1 MSTDTAGGDHHL
13 FPLVLAALFSF
24 LFFPSPLNASDAPT
38 VLSLS
43 GMWKF
48 RVDSLDAGVAAG
60 WFNGFAGDSILL
72 PGSMAERGKGGDI
85 GTNTRW
91 TGDIVDSAW
100 FTDPRFARYR
110 QPGHVKVP
118 FWLNPRT
125 YYVGSA
131 WYQRTVA
138 IPAAWNGK
146 RILLTLERCHWETE
160 LWVDTVCV
168 GTRNSLSTP
177 HIYDLTPYLFSGTH
191 NRSPKTHRLS
201 LRIDNRLEKI
211 SVGTSAHSVTDHT
224 QTNWNGVIGSMEL
237 RAGPHVRID
246 DLQVFPDVRRRGFQV
261 RVTLRSVTGVPW
273 SGNLT
278 LELRSA
284 AGPGHVRLVP
294 LSIPVHLE
302 KDSATVECLYLP
314 GKNIRLWDEFQPN
327 VYNLTATLVP
337 ASGRGEESRQT
348 VMCGL
353 REFRAKGTQLTINGR
368 PLFLRGTLEA
378 AIFPKTGYPPTD
390 VASWRRIFRICREHG
405 LNHVR
410 FHSYCPP
417 EAAFA
422 AADEAGLYL
431 QVEACMW
438 TRVGDGKPL
447 DRWLYEESER
457 IVRAYGN
464 HPSFCMLAAG
474 NEPAGKNKDR
484 WLGDFVSF
492 WKKKDGRRIYTAAAG
507 WPQIPENEYHNLYG
521 PRIQS
526 WGAGL
531 ESIINKEPPG
541 TMFDFRKEMDSFTVP
556 VVSHE
561 VGQWCAYPNFGE
573 IGKYSGVLKAG
584 NFEIFQESLEANHLG
599 PLAHTF
605 LISSGKLQTLC
616 YKADIE
622 AALRTPG
629 LAGFQLLDL
638 HDFPGQGTAPVGV
651 LDAFWDTKGY
661 VTPGEYRRFCN
672 STVPLARMPK
682 LIFTTAET
690 LTAGIEVAHFGSR
703 SLARVVPQWHIED
716 VAGRVVRSGNLRR
729 TDIPIG
735 NGTAL
740 GNIDVALEA
749 FTAPAKYTLSVSV
762 DRQRNSWEFWVYP
775 HVLPRL
781 RDSTVMIARKYDRSV
796 EDHLQHGGK
805 VLLVP
810 EKGSVRPEYGGS
822 IAVGFSSIFWNTS
835 WTRGQPPHTLGIL
848 CDPGH
853 PAFADFPT
861 EGHSNWQWWEILK
874 DAQAMRMESFD
885 TLLVP
890 LVRLIDDWNTNRSL
904 ALAFEIRAGA
914 GSLLVTSADILSGA
928 GERPAARQLL
938 HSLLRYME
946 SDRFRPAY
954 QVSPSGVRAMFTD
967 NKTR

>member
-1 MSTDTAGGDHHL
+1 MNGYLLATLLCL
-13 FPLVLAALFSF
+13 FLLSD
-24 LFFPSPLNASDAPT
+24 SMRASDVPQAM
-38 VLSLS
+38 SLT
-43 GMWKF
+43 GKWNF

-60 WFNGFAGDSILL
+60 WFTGFSGDSILL
-72 PGSMAERGKGGDI
+72 PGSMAERGKGEDI

-91 TGDIVDSAW
+91 TGHIVDSAW
-100 FTDPRFARYR
+100 FTEARFARYR

-118 FWLNPRT
+118 FWLNPPKH
-125 YYVGSA
+125 YVGSA
-131 WYQRTVA
+131 WYQRTLA
-138 IPAAWNGK
+138 IPSAWRGK
-146 RILLTLERCHWETE
+146 RIVLTLERCHWDTE
-160 LWVDTVCV
+160 LWVDTVYA

-177 HIYDLTPYLFSGTH
+177 HTYDLTPYLLTGTH
-191 NRSPKTHRLS
+191 NHFPRMHRLS

-211 SVGTSAHSVTDHT
+211 SVGASAHSVTDHT
-224 QTNWNGVIGSMEL
+224 QTNWNGIIGTMEL
-237 RAGPHVRID
+237 RAGPPVWID
-246 DLQVFPDVRRRGFQV
+246 DLQVFPDLTHWGFLV
-261 RVTLRSVTGVPW
+261 RVTVRNVTELPW

-278 LELRSA
+278 VESRET
-284 AGPGHVRLVP
+284 AGPGRIRLLP
-294 LSIPVHLE
+294 LSLPVHL
-302 KDSATVECLYLP
+302 KNDSTTVECLYLP
-314 GKNIRLWDEFQPN
+314 GKDLRLWDEFKPN
-327 VYNLTATLVP
+327 VYTLTATLVP
-337 ASGRGEESRQT
+337 ASGRGEKSRQT

-353 REFRAKGTQLTINGR
+353 REFRAEGTQLTINGR
-368 PLFLRGTLEA
+368 PVFLRGTLEA

-390 VASWRRIFRICREHG
+390 VASWKRIFRICREHG
-405 LNHVR
+405 LNHMR
-410 FHSYCPP
+410 FHSWCPP

-422 AADEAGLYL
+422 AADAAGFYL
-431 QVEACMW
+431 QVEVCMW

-447 DRWLYEESER
+447 DHWLYEESER

-464 HPSFCMLAAG
+464 HPSFCMMATG
-474 NEPAGKNKDR
+474 NEPAGDNKDR
-484 WLGDFVSF
+484 WLGDFVSS
-492 WKKKDGRRIYTAAAG
+492 WKKKDGRRVYTSAAA
-507 WPQIPENEYHNLYG
+507 WPQIPENDYHNLYG

-541 TMFDFRKEMDSFTVP
+541 TLYDFRRDIAPYAVP

-584 NFEIFQESLEANHLG
+584 NFEIFKESLETNHLG
-599 PLAHTF
+599 SLAHTF
-605 LISSGKLQTLC
+605 LIASGKLQTLC

-672 STVPLARMPK
+672 RTVPLARMPK
-682 LIFTTAET
+682 LVFTAAET
-690 LTAGIEVAHFGSR
+690 LNAVIEVAHFGPR
-703 SLARVVPQWHIED
+703 SLVRIVPHWQIED
-716 VAGRVVRSGNLRR
+716 SAGHIVQSGDLRR
-729 TDIPIG
+729 SDIPIG
-735 NGTAL
+735 NGKAL
-740 GNIDVALEA
+740 GSIHVALDGFA
-749 FTAPAKYTLSVSV
+749 APARYTLAVGV
-762 DRQRNSWEFWVYP
+762 DRWRNSWDFWVYP
-775 HVLPRL
+775 HVLPGL
-781 RDSTVMIARKYDRSV
+781 RKSTVMIARRFDRSV
-796 EDHLQHGGK
+796 EDHLQRGGK
-805 VLLVP
+805 ALLIP
-810 EKGSVRPEYGGS
+810 EKGSVRPEHGGN

-861 EGHSNWQWWEILK
+861 EGHTNWQWWEILK

-890 LVRLIDDWNTNRSL
+890 IVRLIDDWNTNRSL
-904 ALAFEIRAGA
+904 ALAFEVRAGA
-914 GSLLVTSADILSGA
+914 GSLLVISADILPGA

-946 SDRFRPAY
+946 SDRFRPAHKAAP
-954 QVSPSGVRAMFTD
+954 VSIRALFND
-967 NKTR
+967 NGTR